1 MTYDPITKGKPAV
14 CPNCGTNKLKWEKDH
29 FECEECTLGRDAE
42 YKLWS
47 IERWNRFVKECKLR
61 TKLLRKRGSLNQK
74 KRMPVPAAPTLVI
87 DI

>member
-47 IERWNRFVKECKLR
+47 IERWNRFVKECKMR

-74 KRMPVPAAPTLVI
+74 NVCLCPSHPH
-87 DI
+87 